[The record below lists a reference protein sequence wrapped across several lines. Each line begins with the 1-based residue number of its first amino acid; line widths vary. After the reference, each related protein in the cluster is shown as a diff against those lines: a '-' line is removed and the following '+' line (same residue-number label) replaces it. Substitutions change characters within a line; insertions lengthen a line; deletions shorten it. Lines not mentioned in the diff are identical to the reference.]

1 MTEPQ
6 CVLDA
11 VKDYK
16 QEMDLLAGFLE
27 QCIEVDYDSDYSIMA
42 SDLFALYS
50 TWAKRNN
57 EYEMTSKK
65 FFREISKKLPEK
77 GRSSKGIY
85 YSNISLTEYAKGLQ
99 GRSYSFADFN

>member
-1 MTEPQ
+1 MKEPQ

-11 VKDYK
+11 VKEYK

-27 QCIEVDYDSDYSIMA
+27 QCIEIDYDADYSIMA

-50 TWAKRNN
+50 KWAKRNN

-65 FFREISKKLPEK
+65 FFREVSKKLPEK
-77 GRSSKGIY
+77 GRSSKGIF
-85 YSNISLTEYAKGLQ
+85 YSNFRLTEYAEDLQ
-99 GRSYSFADFN
+99 GRQYHFSDFS